1 MREYILTHIR
11 LEHLLCALIFL
22 SRLGDIGSTYLI
34 TPKLRLE
41 ANPIMRKLGWWFGV
55 ATFFVCLV
63 PYYSTALAIIV
74 LVPSLMVS
82 AANAS
87 KIWFARA
94 YGESEYH
101 ELLLRV
107 ARRSRLS
114 HALAPTI
121 VAAVFTALVG
131 LVLLLVSPEPA
142 RDWGYW
148 FALGFLAYAFVIG
161 FYGSLFFIR
170 LFRKAKGSGE
180 QEENPT
186 QPGAAPNG
194 GPATLSGSS
203 GVAEGPPSA
212 S

>member
-1 MREYILTHIR
+1 MREYIQSHIG

-22 SRLGDIGSTYLI
+22 SRLGDIGSTCLI
-34 TPKLRLE
+34 TPTLKLE
-41 ANPIMRKLGWWFGV
+41 ANPIMRKLGWWFAV
-55 ATFFVCLV
+55 ATLLVCLV
-63 PYYSTALAIIV
+63 PYYSTALAIVV

-101 ELLLRV
+101 ALLVRV

-131 LVLLLVSPEPA
+131 LVLLLLSPDPA

-161 FYGSLFFIR
+161 FYGSLFFVR
-170 LFRKAKGSGE
+170 LFRMANGNGE
-180 QEENPT
+180 QEDNPA
-186 QPGAAPNG
+186 QSAASPKGGAAQRSANPEG
-194 GPATLSGSS
+194 TC
-203 GVAEGPPSA
+203 GPPSV